1 MKSTVIIIYN
11 EYMSLHTYTGE
22 SKYTFLVSISIK
34 VFSFWT
40 KYPNFYIKQL
50 LCNNYIKQVYDIT
63 HNSLIH
69 PVATNAIK
77 ECVITR
83 ILQRNRDIRKSSIS
97 FPGGT
102 SLAALHFLSTMYLG
116 QLFLFAAVIYS
127 TFSLHTVVY
136 MSPVEIKCQ
145 LHSFFQPF
153 SVISSE
159 KQILKLNELF

>member
-83 ILQRNRDIRKSSIS
+83 ILQRNRDIRKSSILQLRRKS
-97 FPGGT
+97 WFMKEIQYFLLLPG
-102 SLAALHFLSTMYLG
+102 
-116 QLFLFAAVIYS
+116 
-127 TFSLHTVVY
+127 
-136 MSPVEIKCQ
+136 C
-145 LHSFFQPF
+145 
-153 SVISSE
+153 SSMA
-159 KQILKLNELF
+159 IRLPSWMRN

>member
-83 ILQRNRDIRKSSIS
+83 ILQRNRHQKIQ
-97 FPGGT
+97 
-102 SLAALHFLSTMYLG
+102 HFTIKEKKL
-116 QLFLFAAVIYS
+116 IYERNS
-127 TFSLHTVVY
+127 VFSLITRLLIY
-136 MSPVEIKCQ
+136 GNKTTF
-145 LHSFFQPF
+145 LDD
-153 SVISSE
+153 
-159 KQILKLNELF
+159 KLIFCS